1 MSKIKQA
8 ILGSIIA
15 DSYCLGAHWIYDE
28 AELEA
33 INFSWD
39 ELNAPLAM
47 WHKGKNRGDLTHY
60 GDHTL
65 WLIEFLAQNS
75 AFDVAKYA
83 AFWLEKTASFS
94 GYEDGSTRDTIAAL
108 KEDASTTTGAKSADL
123 SICGRISP
131 LLLVSN
137 TREVFVSN
145 SVSFAALTH
154 NNEVTLD
161 AVAFFANVLYCVIEG
176 SDIKNAIE
184 QTESSKQQEKWIE
197 DAKASVDKDSFDTI
211 RTFGPAC
218 GVDGGFAGT
227 IHLLLKATSLKEALE
242 LNAKAGGD
250 SSARGM
256 IVGMIMGAN
265 EKTIPYLSELNCR
278 ENLDALLAKF

>member
-28 AELEA
+28 AQLES
-33 INFSWD
+33 IDFSWD

-47 WHKGKNRGDLTHY
+47 WHKGKSSGDLTHY

-75 AFDVAKYA
+75 TFDVAKYA
-83 AFWLEKTASFS
+83 AFWLEKTASFT
-94 GYEDGSTRDTIAAL
+94 GYEDGSTRETIAAL
-108 KEDASTTTGAKSADL
+108 KEDSSTITGAKSADL
-123 SICGRISP
+123 SICGRIAP

-137 TREVFVSN
+137 TREEFVSN
-145 SVSFAALTH
+145 ARAFAALTH
-154 NNEVTLD
+154 NDVLTLD
-161 AVAFFANVLYCVIEG
+161 AVEFFANVLYCVIDGQE
-176 SDIKNAIE
+176 IKSAIAE
-184 QTESSKQQEKWIE
+184 TKSSKQLEKWIA
-197 DAKASVDKDSFDTI
+197 DAADSVDKDSFDAI
-211 RTFGPAC
+211 RAFGPAC
-218 GVDGGFAGT
+218 GVDGGFAGS
-227 IHLLLKATSLKEALE
+227 IHLLLKSTSLKEALA

-265 EKTIPYLSELNCR
+265 ESTIPYLTQLNCR
-278 ENLDALLAKF
+278 EKLDALLAKF